1 MGATHIGAQAVITVS
16 ESLQSLVPVQEVG
29 VRHGFEG
36 WQEHDRGIFGGRR
49 SKLGEGHP
57 ESESESKLK
66 NPGRDPP
73 LHEYEGLEK
82 IDRPICTHGSLSLSL
97 SSLHQLQESVLK
109 LKNCFPG
116 FPNKKLLQIIDFKS

>member
-36 WQEHDRGIFGGRR
+36 WQEHDGGIFGGRR

-66 NPGRDPP
+66 NSGKDPP
-73 LHEYEGLEK
+73 FTNTR
-82 IDRPICTHGSLSLSL
+82 DW
-97 SSLHQLQESVLK
+97 
-109 LKNCFPG
+109 
-116 FPNKKLLQIIDFKS
+116 KKLTALSVHTDHSRFPYLPCINCKSLF